1 MLALGVIL
9 ILLSA
14 GAFAAVLASGTD
26 ERAALYSG
34 NVELP
39 TLVMF
44 LAGAA
49 ALLIFIMGLELLRSG
64 VRRAN
69 RNRKDSRRLRKLEE
83 REGRRRGPAAEPATG
98 GQTGGE
104 GRHAAPLTDTAVQ
117 DRPTDDPPPAGTSD
131 SPTPR

>member
-9 ILLSA
+9 VLLSA
-14 GAFAAVLASGTD
+14 GAFVAVLASGAD

-39 TLVMF
+39 TLVIF

-49 ALLIFIMGLELLRSG
+49 TLLVFIMGLELLRSG

-83 REGRRRGPAAEPATG
+83 REGRRRGEADPAAGSGTA
-98 GQTGGE
+98 GE
-104 GRHAAPLTDTAVQ
+104 GRHASPVTDTAVQ
-117 DRPTDDPPPAGTSD
+117 DRPGDDPPAPGA
-131 SPTPR
+131 PTPR

>member
-14 GAFAAVLASGTD
+14 GAFVAVLASGTD

-83 REGRRRGPAAEPATG
+83 RDGRRRDQGADPAAGADSG
-98 GQTGGE
+98 SD
-104 GRHAAPLTDTAVQ
+104 GRHASPVTDTAVQ
-117 DRPTDDPPPAGTSD
+117 DRPSDDPPSTGATG
-131 SPTPR
+131 PR